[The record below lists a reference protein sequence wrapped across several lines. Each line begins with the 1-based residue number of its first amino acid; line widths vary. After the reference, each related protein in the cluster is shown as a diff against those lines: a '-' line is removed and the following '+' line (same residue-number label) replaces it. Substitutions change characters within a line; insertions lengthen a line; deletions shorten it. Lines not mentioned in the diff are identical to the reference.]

1 VFFAFVLLWVMACYI
16 TAIGYIFFVAD
27 TTIHLHLLENL
38 ALPNLEEDLEQAE
51 PSLVT
56 NIILDEM

>member
-1 VFFAFVLLWVMACYI
+1 VFFALVLLWGMACYI

-27 TTIHLHLLENL
+27 TTIYLHLLENL
-38 ALPNLEEDLEQAE
+38 ALPNLEDFQQVEL
-51 PSLVT
+51 SLGT